1 MNKKTLFFVK
11 KYIEKECLWNVKYSF
26 YKNKVERENGYRR
39 LWAPQRSIQALTHNF
54 LYI

>member
-1 MNKKTLFFVK
+1 MNKKTLFVK

-26 YKNKVERENGYRR
+26 YKNRVERENGYRR
-39 LWAPQRSIQALTHNF
+39 LWVSRQSIQALIHNF